1 MRNYLFYPLAH
12 DDIDNVSPLNINTS
26 TTTSTQT
33 SPINKIQSENKISSL
48 SMIYNIPF
56 FNTLFYPSIF
66 STKKTHSIGTQKI
79 LFYYQTFSSL
89 DTIINLKCKTN
100 ADIYVYISSVHFGL
114 ENKTP
119 YIGINN
125 NPVNQ
130 QGTLWD
136 DALKANEN
144 GINIMLMLGGA
155 GGAYTTMFSNFE
167 VYYDLLYKLLNEKRY
182 IKGIDLDIEEGVKLE
197 DVKML
202 IKRLNKDFGN
212 DFIITLAPVASSM
225 MYDMP
230 GMGDFVYKELHTS
243 SEGELISWYNVQ
255 CYEECSFN
263 VYNTIIENGYTPDK
277 IVFGILG
284 DDYDSSSFIP
294 IKEEINKIKIK
305 YPTMGGCILWE
316 YGDTGINPVE
326 WAIDI

>member
-66 STKKTHSIGTQKI
+66 STKKTHSIGTQKNS
-79 LFYYQTFSSL
+79 FYYQTFSSL

-119 YIGINN
+119 YIGIITTQLINKEHY
-125 NPVNQ
+125 
-130 QGTLWD
+130 GMMRL
-136 DALKANEN
+136 ANEN

-155 GGAYTTMFSNFE
+155 GGAYTT
-167 VYYDLLYKLLNEKRY
+167 
-182 IKGIDLDIEEGVKLE
+182 
-197 DVKML
+197 
-202 IKRLNKDFGN
+202 
-212 DFIITLAPVASSM
+212 
-225 MYDMP
+225 
-230 GMGDFVYKELHTS
+230 
-243 SEGELISWYNVQ
+243 NV
-255 CYEECSFN
+255 
-263 VYNTIIENGYTPDK
+263 
-277 IVFGILG
+277 
-284 DDYDSSSFIP
+284 
-294 IKEEINKIKIK
+294 
-305 YPTMGGCILWE
+305 
-316 YGDTGINPVE
+316 
-326 WAIDI
+326 

>member
-1 MRNYLFYPLAH
+1 MRNYLFYPLA
-12 DDIDNVSPLNINTS
+12 DEDIDNVSPLNINTS

-66 STKKTHSIGTQKI
+66 STKKIHSIGTQKI

-230 GMGDFVYKELHTS
+230 GMGDFVYKE
-243 SEGELISWYNVQ
+243 
-255 CYEECSFN
+255 
-263 VYNTIIENGYTPDK
+263 
-277 IVFGILG
+277 
-284 DDYDSSSFIP
+284 
-294 IKEEINKIKIK
+294 
-305 YPTMGGCILWE
+305 
-316 YGDTGINPVE
+316 
-326 WAIDI
+326 